1 MCFTNRNKFANA
13 FALLLEGA
21 IQNDDKFKRQLTN
34 DEASGDAEMEVDQ
47 EALPEEQKT
56 ETMIIDTTAA
66 GQAKASRRLK
76 DEDKFA

>member
-47 EALPEEQKT
+47 EA
-56 ETMIIDTTAA
+56 
-66 GQAKASRRLK
+66 
-76 DEDKFA
+76 